1 MESFSNE
8 FKGTD
13 ITPSGITSI
22 NTSYMM
28 MDFALGGGISEGQWL
43 EIFGPEGAGKTTN
56 ALCMCSYYLAMNPD
70 AYLMYLDIEKATSYE
85 RITNIFLQ
93 STVEINEE
101 TGAILIDGEERGI
114 LICPDTFEKIA
125 LSFDKFSTLCIK
137 NKLRGIIVWDS
148 LVAAVSEKII
158 KEGTE
163 RIAYK
168 ATEIQNLID
177 KFSSLFQKIPIT
189 QLVIN
194 QTRQKMAMGMF
205 DSKKG
210 DGSMVHE
217 FNLPGGNAHKF
228 KAFQTLQMSIGK
240 KWGYPTTTPIIDG
253 VVIKFTPTKN
263 KLGAPKKEFDQILV
277 YEIGFS
283 NLISLLYFLNEKK
296 LLDGRGLSSIKFG
309 GMLKGLNLE
318 KFSIT
323 IATDKEFATKFF
335 DFCFDVLTTEYKAYS
350 KMHRFDKD
358 VMLNALILDAAK
370 LVRLFN
376 SLKQKGIEAGVE
388 DDVEEEDLKEP
399 VVVKSNK
406 KNKKQEVPEL
416 IDGLSSELTN
426 QK

>member
-1 MESFSNE
+1 MESFSKE

-56 ALCMCSYYLAMNPD
+56 ALCMSSYYLAMYPN

-85 RITNIFLQ
+85 RITNVFLQ
-93 STVEINEE
+93 DDVVINEE
-101 TGAILIDGEERGI
+101 TGVIIINGKERGI
-114 LICPDTFEKIA
+114 LLCPDTFEKIT
-125 LSFDKFSTLCIK
+125 LSFDKFATLCIK
-137 NKLRGIIVWDS
+137 HKLRGIIVWDS

-158 KEGTE
+158 KEGSE

-194 QTRQKMAMGMF
+194 QTRQKMAMAMF

-210 DGSMVHE
+210 DGSMVHD
-217 FNLPGGNAHKF
+217 FTLPGGNAHKF

-263 KLGAPKKEFDQILV
+263 KLGAPKKEFNQILV
-277 YEIGFS
+277 FEIGFS
-283 NLISLLYFLNEKK
+283 SLISLLYFLNEKK
-296 LLDGRGLSSIKFG
+296 LLEGKGLSSIKFG
-309 GMLKGLNLE
+309 GAKKGVSLE
-318 KFSIT
+318 KFAISIS
-323 IATDKEFATKFF
+323 TDVAFATEFF
-335 DFCFDVLTTEYKAYS
+335 NFCFDVLTTEYKSYA
-350 KMHRFDKD
+350 KMHRFNKD
-358 VMLNALILDAAK
+358 IMLKALMLDATK
-370 LVRLFN
+370 LVKLFN
-376 SLKQKGIEAGVE
+376 SLKQKGVNT
-388 DDVEEEDLKEP
+388 DVDENADIGELKETQ
-399 VVVKSNK
+399 VTM
-406 KNKKQEVPEL
+406 
-416 IDGLSSELTN
+416 SEDEQN
-426 QK
+426 DE